1 LPGQSETHFDQHT
14 FFYILEYLLALVDD
28 CDEIEYYFSW
38 HFIFRAHLY
47 QLVVKLP
54 FNFLISWLAPEEATS
69 LSMKVGQ
76 LHTYQICQ
84 DGLEVPTGYRV
95 QMIEAK
101 QQFEIGL
108 YGDDF
113 K

>member
-1 LPGQSETHFDQHT
+1 M
-14 FFYILEYLLALVDD
+14 
-28 CDEIEYYFSW
+28 
-38 HFIFRAHLY
+38 
-47 QLVVKLP
+47 
-54 FNFLISWLAPEEATS
+54 ISWLAPEEATS

-76 LHTYQICQ
+76 LHSYQICQ
-84 DGLEVPTGYRV
+84 DGLEVPTSYRV

-113 K
+113 KWVVDFVIVALFDLISLGKLL

>member
-1 LPGQSETHFDQHT
+1 
-14 FFYILEYLLALVDD
+14 
-28 CDEIEYYFSW
+28 
-38 HFIFRAHLY
+38 
-47 QLVVKLP
+47 
-54 FNFLISWLAPEEATS
+54 
-69 LSMKVGQ
+69 MKVGQ